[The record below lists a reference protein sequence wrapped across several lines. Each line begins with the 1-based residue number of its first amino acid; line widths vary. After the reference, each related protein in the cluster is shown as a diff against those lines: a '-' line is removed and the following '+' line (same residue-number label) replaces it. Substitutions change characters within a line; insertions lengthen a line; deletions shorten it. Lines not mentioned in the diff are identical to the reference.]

1 MDKNVIPIITGVSFL
16 SEQFGAFGVDTIKLK
31 GENIISKVFFKI
43 NGIDFTEIELGV
55 RNMCKLGFGTQT
67 FDYQVYVID
76 VNGNT
81 SDIFSSSHTM
91 SFSFEKDNE
100 CLSV

>member
-1 MDKNVIPIITGVSFL
+1 MCI
-16 SEQFGAFGVDTIKLK
+16 
-31 GENIISKVFFKI
+31 
-43 NGIDFTEIELGV
+43 LGV
-55 RNMCKLGFGTQT
+55 VGTHT

-91 SFSFEKDNE
+91 SFGIEKVNE